1 MSELESL
8 ISDCEK
14 YISQNGIDEN
24 IIETYYNVCQLAKNE
39 DEIDTMLKCTARTKE
54 LINDYEKLLNLKDWY
69 EKISEEANRSY
80 IIESVEK
87 RGHELIN
94 QLNLLNAHLLA
105 IQEQHKNLQ
114 EQQQK
119 LHHNLLEEH
128 KLLNQYFENYS

>member
-1 MSELESL
+1 MEIFSIILCFALMLL
-8 ISDCEK
+8 IFIYFS
-14 YISQNGIDEN
+14 
-24 IIETYYNVCQLAKNE
+24 V
-39 DEIDTMLKCTARTKE
+39 TAILFDKKRKE
-54 LINDYEKLLNLKDWY
+54 LINDYEKLLNLKNWY
-69 EKISEEANRSY
+69 EKISEEASRSY

-94 QLNLLNAHLLA
+94 QLNKLNAHLIE
-105 IQEQHKNLQ
+105 IQQHHKNLQ

>member
-1 MSELESL
+1 MEIFSIILCFALMLL
-8 ISDCEK
+8 IFS
-14 YISQNGIDEN
+14 YFSIT
-24 IIETYYNVCQLAKNE
+24 IILFDK
-39 DEIDTMLKCTARTKE
+39 KGKE

-87 RGHELIN
+87 RGNELIN

>member
-1 MSELESL
+1 MEIFSIILCFALMLL
-8 ISDCEK
+8 IFS
-14 YISQNGIDEN
+14 YFSIT
-24 IIETYYNVCQLAKNE
+24 IILFDK
-39 DEIDTMLKCTARTKE
+39 KGKE
-54 LINDYEKLLNLKDWY
+54 LINDYEKL
-69 EKISEEANRSY
+69 SEEANRSY

>member
-1 MSELESL
+1 M
-8 ISDCEK
+8 IK
-14 YISQNGIDEN
+14 KG
-24 IIETYYNVCQLAKNE
+24 
-39 DEIDTMLKCTARTKE
+39 KE

-119 LHHNLLEEH
+119 LPVTEEH